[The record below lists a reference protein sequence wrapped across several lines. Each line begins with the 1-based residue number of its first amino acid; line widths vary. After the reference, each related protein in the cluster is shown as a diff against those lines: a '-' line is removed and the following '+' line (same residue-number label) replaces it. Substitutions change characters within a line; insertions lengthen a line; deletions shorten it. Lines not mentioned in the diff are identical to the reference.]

1 MTSTT
6 PLSSYLSTSS
16 ASETTNS
23 LHIVSLHI
31 VSLHIVSHDG
41 TTRFPLTDTQLLNKV
56 DALNY
61 ALQPG
66 QGVNVVALTP
76 MELHRQ
82 DALLAACRKR
92 RSGIPP
98 SVLASLSAPFSPDEI
113 VPLVKPATLQL
124 VHVCRQ
130 HIIDYSLPA
139 VPANPKISIP
149 TRRTSQPSAV
159 NETDTQLRN
168 YDSADDESASCSEDD
183 DVRKVQYT
191 NAPLAKHRRFNGND
205 NGSCSDS
212 SVDSYADAERTTRH
226 QRGIVFHPSPSDRR
240 IHAAIGNRRHT
251 ASWMD
256 TVAASEKGMN
266 LWDFSSKND
275 YPTPL
280 KVSGF
285 GNLIRS
291 KTVLHKFGQHFYNG
305 KTVDHALSDPTMAR
319 LLAYWINAKFS
330 LFRNKDLS
338 DGLREATK
346 VSTQFCRSD
355 DKLETNVR
363 GHRTT
368 SNTDSRN
375 PTDVY
380 AQLPLGED
388 GRKLC
393 LKILSRPGCQFTK
406 CSIAH
411 FRPES
416 LAEGVQYL
424 ISERPSCEQE
434 ERERY
439 KIVMATL
446 NKSRVLNQASI
457 YENYQKN
464 AVGLSPPPL
473 RPNLIDDVDAD
484 QVQFWSTFAEPN
496 KWSLSDVVLRHLRK
510 EQHEGRYLIVASR
523 LLELWPEIFI
533 SPAGAVDKAAAATV
547 DIRLINDYSIP
558 PVHSINDFTDHESL
572 PSISYNPPRD
582 TANRIHFIASSHLVE
597 YVLMM
602 IGDVSVAFRH
612 ISIHADSVHMFAF
625 VFEDRLVVDL
635 SCGFGWCG
643 SPAFYTLVG
652 SIINAL
658 YEHGNKLTRQFHGNV
673 WCDDHTC
680 IEVDRGS
687 ACFNANLSL
696 RWAMATDTSAGTVS
710 IPVDKLTKAS
720 DRVDDLVSSKF
731 ATRTIQLQVIGS
743 FRHVA
748 SSLPPARAFLQCLQ
762 EKATACPKYC
772 RRVLSAS
779 TLDDLRWFQAVL
791 RHPARFN
798 AIPII
803 HFADMSESRFHVFTD
818 ASGDG
823 LYVLE
828 PTLKRYIH
836 QRFSTDDLTDTS
848 IHVRELRSVV
858 LAALHWGPYRASESN
873 TTRTHVQFH
882 IDNTNA
888 VAWANHRSS
897 RHSVVKMHNRLLSLA
912 EFQYNLVFTASHIAH
927 KLNMM
932 AEAGSRGS
940 SQCSHVS
947 HDRLEGEKNDQF
959 GRSAWRTMNT
969 FGGKLLCPLKGL
981 HHIRQARKLLKVEAD
996 QHLCAALTAR
1006 EVARA
1011 IKNTARELVSQRPT
1025 TPHTRSE
1032 LEGPQRWR
1040 LVVRTISP

>member
-1 MTSTT
+1 
-6 PLSSYLSTSS
+6 
-16 ASETTNS
+16 
-23 LHIVSLHI
+23 
-31 VSLHIVSHDG
+31 
-41 TTRFPLTDTQLLNKV
+41 
-56 DALNY
+56 
-61 ALQPG
+61 
-66 QGVNVVALTP
+66 
-76 MELHRQ
+76 
-82 DALLAACRKR
+82 
-92 RSGIPP
+92 
-98 SVLASLSAPFSPDEI
+98 
-113 VPLVKPATLQL
+113 
-124 VHVCRQ
+124 
-130 HIIDYSLPA
+130 
-139 VPANPKISIP
+139 
-149 TRRTSQPSAV
+149 
-159 NETDTQLRN
+159 
-168 YDSADDESASCSEDD
+168 
-183 DVRKVQYT
+183 
-191 NAPLAKHRRFNGND
+191 
-205 NGSCSDS
+205 
-212 SVDSYADAERTTRH
+212 
-226 QRGIVFHPSPSDRR
+226 
-240 IHAAIGNRRHT
+240 
-251 ASWMD
+251 
-256 TVAASEKGMN
+256 MN
-266 LWDFSSKND
+266 LWNFSSKNG

-291 KTVLHKFGQHFYNG
+291 KTALHKFGQHFYNG

-346 VSTQFCRSD
+346 
-355 DKLETNVR
+355 
-363 GHRTT
+363 
-368 SNTDSRN
+368 
-375 PTDVY
+375 
-380 AQLPLGED
+380 LPLGED

-393 LKILSRPGCQFTK
+393 LKILSRPGCQFTN

-416 LAEGVQYL
+416 LAEGVQNL

-446 NKSRVLNQASI
+446 NKSRVFNQASV

-496 KWSLSDVVLRHLRK
+496 KWSLSDV
-510 EQHEGRYLIVASR
+510 
-523 LLELWPEIFI
+523 
-533 SPAGAVDKAAAATV
+533 PAGAVDKAAAATV

-597 YVLMM
+597 HVLMM
-602 IGDVSVAFRH
+602 IGDVSGAFRH

-625 VFEDRLVVDL
+625 VFEDLLVVDL

-748 SSLPPARAFLQCLQ
+748 SSFPPARAFLQCLQ
-762 EKATACPKYC
+762 ETATACPKYG

-836 QRFSTDDLTDTS
+836 QRFSTEDLTDTS
-848 IHVRELRSVV
+848 IHVRELRSAV

-897 RHSVVKMHNRLLSLA
+897 RHSVVKMHNRLLSLV
-912 EFQYNLVFTASHIAH
+912 EFQYNLVFTASHIAD

-932 AEAGSRGS
+932 ADAGSRLLGS
-940 SQCSHVS
+940 LRSQNDLANSTTTTYTRHWGQWCRFATRMNWMRWLTPENASK
-947 HDRLEGEKNDQF
+947 RL
-959 GRSAWRTMNT
+959 AYYATYCWI
-969 FGGKLLCPLKGL
+969 GGWNS
-981 HHIRQARKLLKVEAD
+981 HHIRNQHSTIKLKLASICWFHRRYKNLVLRTSPKLDLVLQGIKRLSAPRHKKQPLTPPFLRTLYLSLD
-996 QHLCAALTAR
+996 MSKPRQHLLWGSVIIGYFFLLRRTEFLKTGKTRRLFGLKTINAFFSDDNGKR
-1006 EVARA
+1006 VARNA
-1011 IKNTARELVSQRPT
+1011 ATSVTIVSKEQRT
-1025 TPHTRSE
+1025 TSSAAVPGER
-1032 LEGPQRWR
+1032 
-1040 LVVRTISP
+1040 